1 MCTPDSWFLIYMHQ
15 AIASVLYA
23 TARKLSHKVY
33 SFLFQQAVTECTTF
47 QEYVRDPGYKNMSD
61 VVFALKEYS
70 NKGYRHVTNDYSVI
84 SAKVSVWYRRYPITE
99 KYLNK
104 VRD

>member
-1 MCTPDSWFLIYMHQ
+1 
-15 AIASVLYA
+15 
-23 TARKLSHKVY
+23 
-33 SFLFQQAVTECTTF
+33 
-47 QEYVRDPGYKNMSD
+47 MSD

-84 SAKVSVWYRRYPITE
+84 SAKIRAWCGRHWITE

-104 VRD
+104 VRDLRKFSRRDEIFQLYTISAGNNGEGVIKRFIALLNN